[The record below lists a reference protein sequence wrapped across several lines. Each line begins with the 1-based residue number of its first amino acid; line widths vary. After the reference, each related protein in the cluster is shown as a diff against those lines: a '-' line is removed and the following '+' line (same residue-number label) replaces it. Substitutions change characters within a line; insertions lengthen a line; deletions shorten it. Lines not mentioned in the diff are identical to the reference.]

1 MSTKYLRNPL
11 GRIFVSLLLAFGLTM
26 AMSSLVTSARAGV
39 VVDQSHFVLGG
50 LKVSLDHDGQTAQ
63 SFTVGQSGTLD
74 HIDVFLFMPRPFA
87 TFPLQLSLQ
96 GLSGGIPGGITVASD
111 TASGSEIFAGR
122 MGTSL
127 NTRVTFDL
135 SGADIDVIA
144 GDMFAFVLEG
154 QGTAGSGT
162 WLVEAWH
169 DIWANPYL
177 GGTAFDVGDGS
188 VQPYDLS
195 FQTFV
200 DPIPEPASLA
210 ILALGIGGIA
220 SLRRRRI
227 RRNHCSVQP
236 VGKRLHRPA

>member
-1 MSTKYLRNPL
+1 M
-11 GRIFVSLLLAFGLTM
+11 
-26 AMSSLVTSARAGV
+26 
-39 VVDQSHFVLGG
+39 VDQSHFVLGG

-63 SFTVGQSGTLD
+63 SFTVGRSGDLD

-96 GLSGGIPGGITVASD
+96 GLSGGIPDGINLATD

-122 MGTSL
+122 LGTSL
-127 NTRVTFDL
+127 NTRVTFDV
-135 SGADIDVIA
+135 SGAGIDVIE
-144 GDMFAFVLEG
+144 GDTFAFVLEG
-154 QGTAGSGT
+154 LGSPGSGI

-210 ILALGIGGIA
+210 ILALGFGGIMV
-220 SLRRRRI
+220 LRRRRI
-227 RRNHCSVQP
+227 GQGCRSV
-236 VGKRLHRPA
+236 